1 MRMMMM
7 MMMMMIMAKMLGR
20 KAMLLVYGCI
30 DGHTK
35 LKQQ

>member
-1 MRMMMM
+1 MIMMMM
-7 MMMMMIMAKMLGR
+7 MMMMAKILGQ

-35 LKQQ
+35 LKQQQ